1 MFSLLADKL
10 QDVFKDLRG
19 HGKITETNIT
29 DAMRA
34 VRMALLEADVE
45 FNVAKGFIARVK
57 DKALGEE
64 VLRGVAPGQQIVK
77 IFHDELTALLGG
89 DNAPLNLEKPARIL
103 MVGLNGAG
111 KTTSSAK
118 LAAWLKKEGKAPLL
132 IACDLHR
139 PAAIEQLATLAG
151 QVGVPVFT
159 PPPDEKDV
167 LKVAKLALEWVKTQ
181 PGNVQIYD
189 TAGRQEIDEALIAE
203 IKALREFLQPQE
215 VLLVADA
222 ATGQQAVS
230 VATHFHEALNITGL
244 VLTKLDGDA
253 RGGAALSMREVTQRP
268 IKFAGIGEKLDQFEP
283 FYPDRL
289 AGRILGMGDIVGLV
303 EKAVAA
309 IDEEE
314 AKRMEEKMRKASFD
328 LNDFLAQFKMLK
340 KLGPLENVLGMLPGM
355 GNLKDFSVDEKQM
368 KRVEAIVLSMT
379 LAERTNPDI
388 LNARRRQRIARGSGV
403 SVTEVNDLLQR
414 FGQMRK
420 MMKNFGKMKQMMS
433 RPGAASRFRIKA
445 LVFEQL
451 RYNSETQ
458 KTKKVMSVSNRLRRE
473 GSLNNPYYKVV
484 VTDQRSPRDG
494 KFIELIGNYD
504 PKKPGD
510 NSNID
515 LSRVDYWVQN
525 GAQPSDTVR
534 SIIKKA
540 RKKATVAA

>member
-19 HGKITETNIT
+19 HGQITESNIT

-45 FNVAKGFIARVK
+45 FGVAKGFIARVK
-57 DKALGEE
+57 DKALGES

-77 IFHDELTALLGG
+77 IFHDELTTLLGG
-89 DNAPLNLEKPARIL
+89 DNAPLNLDKPARIM

-118 LAAWLKKEGKAPLL
+118 LAAWLKKQGRAPLL

-139 PAAIEQLATLAG
+139 PAAIEQLAQLAN

-159 PPPDEKDV
+159 PQPGETDV
-167 LKVAKLALEWVKTQ
+167 KKVAAQALAWAKDQ
-181 PGNVQIYD
+181 PGNVQIFD

-203 IKALREFLQPQE
+203 IKGLREFLQPQE

-230 VATHFHEALNITGL
+230 VATHFHEALDITGL

-268 IKFAGIGEKLDQFEP
+268 IKFAGVGEKLDQFEP

-303 EKAVAA
+303 EKAAAA
-309 IDEEE
+309 IDEDE
-314 AKRMEEKMRKASFD
+314 ARRMEEKMRTASFD
-328 LNDFLAQFKMLK
+328 LNDFLSQFKMLR
-340 KLGPLENVLGMLPGM
+340 KLGPMENLLGMIPGM
-355 GNLKDFSVDEKQM
+355 GNLKNFSVDEKQM

-403 SVTEVNDLLQR
+403 TVTEVNDLLQR

-420 MMKNFGKMKQMMS
+420 MMKGMGKMKKMMARS
-433 RPGAASRFRIKA
+433 GAPRF
-445 LVFEQL
+445 
-451 RYNSETQ
+451 
-458 KTKKVMSVSNRLRRE
+458 
-473 GSLNNPYYKVV
+473 G
-484 VTDQRSPRDG
+484 
-494 KFIELIGNYD
+494 IG
-504 PKKPGD
+504 
-510 NSNID
+510 
-515 LSRVDYWVQN
+515 R
-525 GAQPSDTVR
+525 
-534 SIIKKA
+534 
-540 RKKATVAA
+540 